1 MESLLNVLAEILVY
15 SPIRRNDLKV
25 HGTDAFYDRIR
36 QGEQANRPCLRRG
49 MNRAP
54 VARGTTAEA
63 NGCASA
69 QAWRLSS
76 VVQLPIDQPNSA
88 WRFR

>member
-1 MESLLNVLAEILVY
+1 VESLLNVLAEILVY
-15 SPIRRNDLKV
+15 SPIRRSDLEI
-25 HGTDAFYDRIR
+25 HGVGAFYVCI
-36 QGEQANRPCLRRG
+36 GHGNPVNRPCLRRG

-54 VARGTTAEA
+54 VARGTTEEA
-63 NGCASA
+63 NGRASP
-69 QAWRLSS
+69 QARRLSS